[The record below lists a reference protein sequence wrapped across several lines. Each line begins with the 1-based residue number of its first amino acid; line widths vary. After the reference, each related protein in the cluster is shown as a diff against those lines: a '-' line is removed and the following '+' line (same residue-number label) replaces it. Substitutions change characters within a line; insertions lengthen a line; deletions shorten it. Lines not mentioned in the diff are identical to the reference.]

1 MGNPKYSMMTPLL
14 LLMLLVALI
23 PIFFVVFAGFG
34 SAFGLLN
41 KATSQGKS
49 NVKTLTPHSALK
61 QNDKGNHLMLNLGL
75 MDKTLLN
82 PVDSLAYSNEFVLA
96 QGRGTWLVLRERNE
110 KPSFLTA
117 TDIQAYRQ
125 IRLQLGVPDTL
136 FLQPIAQP

>member
-1 MGNPKYSMMTPLL
+1 MSNPKYSIMTPVL

-41 KATSQGKS
+41 RAASEGKA
-49 NVKTLTPHSALK
+49 NIKTLTPHSALK
-61 QNDKGNHLMLNLGL
+61 QNDRGNHLILKLGL

-82 PVDSLAYSNEFVLA
+82 PIDSLAYSTEFVLA
-96 QGRGTWLVLRERNE
+96 QGRGTWLVLRELNQ

-117 TDIQAYRQ
+117 GDVQAYRQ
-125 IRLQLGVPDTL
+125 IRLQLGVPETL
-136 FLQPIAQP
+136 TLLPLAEP